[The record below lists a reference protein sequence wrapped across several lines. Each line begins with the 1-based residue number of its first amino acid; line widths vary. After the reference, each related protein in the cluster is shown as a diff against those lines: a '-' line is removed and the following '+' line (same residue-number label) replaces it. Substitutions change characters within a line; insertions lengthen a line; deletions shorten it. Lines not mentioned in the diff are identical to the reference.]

1 MDPKAT
7 RPSQNANRNSTLGD
21 SLVQLSTDSS
31 GYTAPLQITLTL
43 FNGTETT
50 LDSNLWDFQF
60 GSQR

>member
-31 GYTAPLQITLTL
+31 GYTAPLQTTLTL